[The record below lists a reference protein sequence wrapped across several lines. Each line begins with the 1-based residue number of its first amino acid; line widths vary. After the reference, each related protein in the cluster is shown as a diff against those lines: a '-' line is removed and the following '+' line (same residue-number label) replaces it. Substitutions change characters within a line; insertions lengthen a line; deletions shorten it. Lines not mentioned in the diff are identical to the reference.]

1 MPRFLSELR
10 EERALHLTLFGVSHH
25 QAPIDVREQL
35 SFPERCLPE
44 ALRALA
50 AVPGVREG
58 VILSTCNRT
67 EVYAVMEAQAREAA
81 CGLLQEYLARFHQTA
96 ATRFAPYGYCKSE
109 QEVVDHLLRVA
120 AGLDSLVLG
129 ETQILGQVRKAFRTT
144 QESGTAGSVL
154 TTLLQWALLT
164 GKRVQTETGLG
175 RGAFSIGHAAVDL
188 ARSIFDDLSR
198 ATVLVIGAGKMSELT
213 ARHLMDNGVQI
224 VLVANR
230 TYEKAMELAR
240 RFRGRAVRY
249 DTLAE
254 ELVTADIV
262 LSSTAAPH
270 PILRRETVQSV
281 LRKRK
286 GRPLFLIDI
295 AVPRDIDP
303 SVGELDNV
311 FLYNI
316 DDLQAVVSEA
326 ARGRAAEVARAEA
339 IVREEATRFLAWYR
353 SRAVAPVIAQMCTR
367 LEQIRQ
373 ADLQILRTRLPHL
386 SEADWVAVEAATR
399 AMMNRISR
407 TAIRRLKQ
415 EAEGCVSSSP
425 APRYDLSTAARELF
439 GLQDDGPAADT
450 VSAPVDGS
458 SAAGATDLPPFPG
471 ENPAIEVKI

>member
-1 MPRFLSELR
+1 MYL
-10 EERALHLTLFGVSHH
+10 ALFGVSHH
-25 QAPIDVREQL
+25 QAPIEVRERL
-35 SFPERCLPE
+35 SFPERYLPE

-50 AVPGVREG
+50 DVSDVREG

-67 EVYAVMEAQAREAA
+67 EVYAVVETQVREAA
-81 CGLLQEYLARFHQTA
+81 CGLLQEYLARFHQIA
-96 ATRFAPYGYCKSE
+96 VAQFAPYGYCKLE
-109 QEVVDHLLRVA
+109 QEVVYHLLRVA

-129 ETQILGQVRKAFRTT
+129 ETQILGQVRRAFRIT
-144 QESGTAGSVL
+144 QESGTVGSVL

-188 ARSIFDDLSR
+188 ARSIFDDLSQ

-213 ARHLMDNGVQI
+213 ARHLMDNGVRI

-240 RFRGRAVRY
+240 RFQGRAVRY

-270 PILRRETVQSV
+270 PVLRRETVQAA

-295 AVPRDIDP
+295 AVPRDIEP

-316 DDLQAVVSEA
+316 DDLQAVVLEA
-326 ARGRAAEVARAEA
+326 ARGRMAEIARAEA
-339 IVREEATRFLAWYR
+339 IVAEEAARFLAWYR
-353 SRAVAPVIAQMCTR
+353 SRAVAPVIAQMRAR

-373 ADLQILRTRLPHL
+373 GDLQILRTRLSHL
-386 SEADWVAVEAATR
+386 SEADWAAVEAATR

-415 EAEGCVSSSP
+415 ETEACAAS
-425 APRYDLSTAARELF
+425 APVPQYDLSTAARELF
-439 GLQDDGPAADT
+439 GLQTEATAADT
-450 VSAPVDGS
+450 VSAPTDGTP
-458 SAAGATDLPPFPG
+458 AADVVGLDPFPE
-471 ENPAIEVKI
+471 ENSAIEVKL